1 MRTLDGV
8 SLVLLL
14 KTCTQGS
21 LINICGHS
29 CCWELEVTDFVYVER
44 TRDINSL
51 VDTVVETKLWLW
63 TVFTFRA
70 GDGDAWREAFR
81 R

>member
-1 MRTLDGV
+1 
-8 SLVLLL
+8 
-14 KTCTQGS
+14 
-21 LINICGHS
+21 
-29 CCWELEVTDFVYVER
+29 LEVTDFVYVER